1 MLTQGFV
8 IGLIKDALLHVI
20 LTAAP
25 MLGLGLIVGLGIS
38 IVQTATSIQD
48 QTLSFV
54 PKLIAILLAVALF
67 GSWMLRML
75 MDYMIKLLMMIPD
88 LAVIK

>member
-1 MLTQGFV
+1 MVTEGFI
-8 IGLIKDALLHVI
+8 IGLVKEALLHVI

-54 PKLIAILLAVALF
+54 PKILAILLAVALF

-75 MDYMIKLLMMIPD
+75 MDYMIKLLTMLPD
-88 LAVIK
+88 LAA